1 MDPHNKTLLSAQDLE
16 SATQKGNFEDRSEI
30 TQEIISREPGFIE
43 KWALMAF
50 LGILVILLSGI
61 WFVQYPDI
69 VQGSAVLTGDNAPKE
84 IVAKQSGKLIA
95 LFAKNNQ
102 AVQQGEI
109 IGWLESTAAPA
120 EVISLSGTIAQTI
133 EALEQN
139 RPGSIPALF
148 KQRFHNLGEVQ
159 AAYQTFITALQ
170 QYNDY
175 LVNGFYDRKKNMLHD
190 DIASLQDAT
199 KKIAEQKGLTL
210 QENEIAKKTFEMNER
225 LYKDKVISTEEYR
238 QAQSKLLNSQM
249 VLPQADV
256 NIIGKQSQI
265 RDKQKEIDQL
275 DHDMLQ
281 QQQIFWQALQTLKSG
296 VDEWM
301 RTYTLRAPIDGQV
314 VFVLPL
320 QPNRY
325 VEQGKLLAYVNPQ
338 GSQYYVEVKMS
349 QKNFG
354 KVDTGMKVQLRFDAY
369 PYEEAGFVSGRLN
382 YISDVAVDSF
392 FIGTVRLDQG
402 LLTSQQ
408 RNLPFKNGLKGQ
420 ALIITKD
427 MRLMQ
432 RLYHNIVRSTSLGK
446 K

>member
-1 MDPHNKTLLSAQDLE
+1 MDPKNNTILSPDDLQ
-16 SATQKGNFEDRSEI
+16 SATMNTNFEDRSEI
-30 TQEIISREPGFIE
+30 TQEIISREPGFME
-43 KWALMAF
+43 KWALLAF
-50 LGILVILLSGI
+50 LGILLLLFAGI

-69 VQGSAVLTGDNAPKE
+69 VQGSAVLTGENAPKE

-102 AVQQGEI
+102 AVRQGEV
-109 IGWLESTAAPA
+109 IGWLESTASPA
-120 EVISLSGTIAQTI
+120 EVSGLSEIIAQTI
-133 EALEQN
+133 TNLEQD
-139 RPGSIPALF
+139 RPAAIPALF

-175 LVNGFYDRKKNMLHD
+175 LVNGFYSRRKGMLHA
-190 DIASLQDAT
+190 DIASLHDAT
-199 KKIAEQKGLTL
+199 QKISEQKGLTQ

-225 LYKDKVISTEEYR
+225 LYKDRVISTEEYR
-238 QAQSKLLNSQM
+238 KAQSKLLSSQM

-256 NIIGKQSQI
+256 NIISQQTQI
-265 RDKQKEIDQL
+265 REKQKELDQL

-281 QQQIFWQALQTLKSG
+281 QQQTFWQALQTLKSG

-325 VEQGKLLAYVNPQ
+325 VEQGKLLGYVNPQ

-349 QKNFG
+349 QRNFG

-369 PYEEAGFVSGRLN
+369 PYEETGFVSGRLN

-402 LLTSQQ
+402 LVTSQH
-408 RNLPFKNGLKGQ
+408 RKLPFKNGLKGQ

-427 MRLMQ
+427 MRLIQ